1 MLVDTKENM
10 LMMSEKIRIL
20 SRRLETVKNRKIC
33 IVSIVKVQ
41 MTGEFVNLKLD

>member
-20 SRRLETVKNRKIC
+20 SRRLETVKSRK
-33 IVSIVKVQ
+33 
-41 MTGEFVNLKLD
+41 F